1 MNFGR
6 QGTRGRPRDLGGG
19 GTWTRGVEGGWVNI
33 YPPPQT
39 TRHHHTFTRN
49 KNNSHPLHIH
59 PSALVQSHPRRPL
72 SPLRTLRET
81 RIITTKPPSLL
92 SAPTSPV
99 QLSPL
104 PPPLPHIPPKKKP
117 PIAGGL
123 PKNFP
128 SRAGCSLRRFLPGFL
143 TSVTLTTLHRLQ
155 EVNRLRHHPHL
166 LFQPSL
172 TLFQRSNV
180 RK

>member
-1 MNFGR
+1 MVDIGR
-6 QGTRGRPRDLGGG
+6 QGTRGRPRDFGGG

-39 TRHHHTFTRN
+39 TQPSPPFLVNNNHSHQAANAPGKPMSPPTPIDEASPRAATPPVRSHQPGAAHT
-49 KNNSHPLHIH
+49 L
-59 PSALVQSHPRRPL
+59 
-72 SPLRTLRET
+72 
-81 RIITTKPPSLL
+81 
-92 SAPTSPV
+92 
-99 QLSPL
+99 PL
-104 PPPLPHIPPKKKP
+104 PPHSTQERAPHRWR
-117 PIAGGL
+117 AA
-123 PKNFP
+123 KNFP

-180 RK
+180 CK